1 MITDFLLYLVTLQ
14 VDVLSTTPTSSHITQ
29 SIETIPRMLIEQGP
43 CGDNP
48 SNTYFISKDSEFSQ
62 ISECAMINSSVFING
77 EYDITT
83 LNYMENN
90 SMIHG
95 DLVIQN
101 SHNIYNL
108 NSINQMLLLK

>member
-1 MITDFLLYLVTLQ
+1 
-14 VDVLSTTPTSSHITQ
+14 
-29 SIETIPRMLIEQGP
+29 MLIEQGP

-83 LNYMENN
+83 LNYEE
-90 SMIHG
+90 I
-95 DLVIQN
+95 IQ
-101 SHNIYNL
+101 
-108 NSINQMLLLK
+108 